1 MILKCASDFLGDAL
15 GVSEKTTQGILKSAE
30 GCVLVID
37 EAYSLYSGGST
48 GSGSNDP
55 YKTAVI
61 DTIVEKVQAKP
72 GADIAV
78 VMIGYQKEMENMMSH
93 VNPGLSRRFQIDDAF
108 LFPDFS
114 NEALLRRVQSS
125 HSTLAPIRMIPN
137 LIYFLYSSSQDHD
150 GVCSEAWSSTQSW
163 RC

>member
-1 MILKCASDFLGDAL
+1 
-15 GVSEKTTQGILKSAE
+15 
-30 GCVLVID
+30 
-37 EAYSLYSGGST
+37 
-48 GSGSNDP
+48 
-55 YKTAVI
+55 
-61 DTIVEKVQAKP
+61 VQAKP

-125 HSTLAPIRMIPN
+125 HSTLAPIRMIP
-137 LIYFLYSSSQDHD
+137 I
-150 GVCSEAWSSTQSW
+150 
-163 RC
+163 